1 MVKSLEN
8 MPCAMTVAGSDSG
21 AGAGIQADLFA
32 IAANGVYGCSAIAAL
47 TAQNPDHVTG
57 IEAAQISTVTAQMQ
71 AIEEFYKPRAAKTGM
86 LFSAEIVS
94 AVSDFFE
101 AHREISLVVDPV
113 IVSTSGAKLL
123 EDDAIEIVKK
133 RLIPLA
139 AVFTPNLDE
148 AAVLLECGKIDSR
161 KMAETAR
168 ALCEKFGAAVLL
180 KGGHMES
187 DDLEDVF
194 VSPAGEC
201 ETIRSARVKDVD
213 THGSGCTLSAAM
225 AANLAKGAGVF
236 EACKKAHAYLLAG
249 MQNPIKVGGKYFIN
263 HFPRL

>member
-1 MVKSLEN
+1 MKHADN

-21 AGAGIQADLFA
+21 AGAGIQADLLA

-47 TAQNPDHVTG
+47 TAQNPERVTG
-57 IEAAQISTVTAQMQ
+57 IEAAQIPTISAQMR
-71 AIEEFYKPRAAKTGM
+71 AVEEFYKPASAKTGM

-94 AVSDFFE
+94 EVAGFFE
-101 AHREISLVVDPV
+101 MHKEISLVVDPV
-113 IVSTSGAKLL
+113 IVSTSGSKLL
-123 EDDAIEIVKK
+123 KDDAIEIVKT

-148 AAVLLECGKIDSR
+148 AAVLLGRKKIDSS
-161 KMAETAR
+161 KMSETAR

-194 VSPAGEC
+194 ASPCGEC
-201 ETIRSARVKDVD
+201 ETIRSKRVKDVD
-213 THGSGCTLSAAM
+213 THGSGCTLSAAI
-225 AANLAKGAGVF
+225 AANLAKGSGVF
-236 EACKKAHAYLLAG
+236 EACQKAHAYLLAG
-249 MQNPIKVGGKYFIN
+249 MQNPLKVGGKYFIN